1 MSRPNDIGGLAGF
14 GPVNPEPEAQESVFH
29 ADWERRTFGMLQ
41 ATRGNWSIDMF
52 RAARERDGQA
62 EYLRRSYFENWLV
75 GFERLAVEYGLV
87 TAEELA
93 AGRPASIPDQQTRER
108 LLAPKAG
115 LFPSIP
121 PSDQPAQ
128 FTVGER
134 VRAVD
139 REPRGHTRQPGY
151 TRGRVGVIVEY
162 HGAHR
167 FPDLAAEGVV
177 EGQHLYT
184 VSFDA
189 RELWDERADGGSAVL
204 VDLWEDY
211 LERAG

>member
-14 GPVNPEPEAQESVFH
+14 GSVNPEPEAQEPVFH

-41 ATRGNWSIDMF
+41 ATRGHWSIDMF
-52 RAARERDGQA
+52 RAARERDDRA

-93 AGRPASIPDQQTRER
+93 TGRAAAIPDQQARER

-115 LFPSIP
+115 LFPPIP

-128 FTVGER
+128 FRIGER

-151 TRGRVGVIVEY
+151 TRGRVGVVVEY

-184 VSFDA
+184 VRFDA
-189 RELWDERADGGSAVL
+189 RELWDERAAGGGAVL

-211 LERAG
+211 LERAE